1 VAVRVASFKV
11 EKKNMAE
18 ALVALVSGDRK
29 DIVIGFERIPHIE
42 GERGR
47 PITLAVADATVG
59 EVVRRLCQADPRYEY
74 QVVEN
79 SVVQPDLKGAM
90 IEIRPRGALND
101 TTDLL
106 NIRVR
111 DYKVDANIAPETA
124 IEHIHEDAPELR
136 EFLYRKAEEWVERT
150 GRHPAA
156 FGSILSGNMVPPRF
170 TLHLQDVTVRQIL
183 DEISMRSIQMFK
195 EGPNFDSS
203 GRGLRSGPT
212 GWQYDF
218 VTNPD
223 AGTGLG
229 GYPRWTS
236 F

>member
-1 VAVRVASFKV
+1 VRVAAFKV

-18 ALVALVSGDRK
+18 ALLALRSEDVK

-42 GERGR
+42 GEKGG
-47 PITLAVADATVG
+47 PISLAVTDTTAG

-74 QVVEN
+74 QVVE
-79 SVVQPDLKGAM
+79 SSAVQPDLKGPM
-90 IEIRPRGALND
+90 IEIHPRGAGQD
-101 TTDLL
+101 PADLL

-111 DYKVDANIAPETA
+111 DYKVDANITPEAA

-136 EFLYRKAEEWVERT
+136 EFLYRKALEWLKET
-150 GRHPAA
+150 GCQPG
-156 FGSILSGNMVPPRF
+156 GSPGSLISGNMVPPRF